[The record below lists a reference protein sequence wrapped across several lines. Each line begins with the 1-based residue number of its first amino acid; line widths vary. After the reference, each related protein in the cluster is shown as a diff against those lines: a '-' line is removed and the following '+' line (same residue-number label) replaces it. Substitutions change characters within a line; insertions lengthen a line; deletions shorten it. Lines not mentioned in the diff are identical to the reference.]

1 MGEFYYLV
9 LGVGRDR
16 LQARTEDVYNAIY
29 AVKSM
34 QKYFVV
40 LECVSNKTKICRGK
54 EKIQDNGYFQGGRET
69 GKCYANVL
77 GGGHKTLNAF
87 IAEICFKYLQDIL
100 SSILLKLFYYHAI

>member
-54 EKIQDNGYFQGGRET
+54 EKIQDNGYFQGEGR
-69 GKCYANVL
+69 L
-77 GGGHKTLNAF
+77 GNAMKMCW
-87 IAEICFKYLQDIL
+87 AVGTRH
-100 SSILLKLFYYHAI
+100 LLFLMPL